1 MKIQY
6 DIASD
11 MLYIYINNFRIA
23 DTIHDDKNKNV
34 FFDVTKH
41 GKIVGIEIL
50 NASNTD
56 LKSVKDRLKYY
67 KINIPELIISGTIK
81 TSN

>member
-11 MLYIYINNFRIA
+11 ALYIYINNLKIA
-23 DTIHDDKNKNV
+23 DTITDNENKNV
-34 FFDVTKH
+34 FFDVSKH

-50 NASNTD
+50 NASTAD
-56 LKSVKDRLKYY
+56 LKSVKDRLKHY
-67 KINIPELIISGTIK
+67 KINIPELIISGTTK
-81 TSN
+81 N